1 MNKIDINLELTS
13 REKKLIEIIRSM
25 EFGEINIIVQNSEPI
40 RVEELKRSI
49 KL

>member
-1 MNKIDINLELTS
+1 MNEIDINLELTS
-13 REKKLIEIIRSM
+13 REKKLIELIRSM

>member
-1 MNKIDINLELTS
+1 MIEKNLTTELTNK
-13 REKKLIEIIRSM
+13 EKNLIKLIRQM

-40 RVEELKRSI
+40 RVQELKKSI

>member
-1 MNKIDINLELTS
+1 MNEKDINLKLTS
-13 REKKLIEIIRSM
+13 REKKLIELIRNT